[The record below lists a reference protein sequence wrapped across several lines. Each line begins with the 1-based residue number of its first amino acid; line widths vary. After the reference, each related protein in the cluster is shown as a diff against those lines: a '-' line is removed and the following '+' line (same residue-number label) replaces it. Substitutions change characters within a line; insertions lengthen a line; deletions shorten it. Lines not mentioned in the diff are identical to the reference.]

1 AYSNE
6 LYQRA
11 KKLIPGG
18 VNSPVRAYEPYPFF
32 VKRAEGSKIYDVDGN
47 SYVDYVMGYGA
58 LLLGHSPPKLVQRLK
73 DTLEDGFLYC
83 APTEKEV
90 LLAEKIKRFYRS
102 IEMVR
107 LVNSGLEAT
116 LHAIRLARGYTNRKK
131 ILKFEGCYHGSHDS
145 VLVKAGSGALTFGV
159 PSSLGVLEDLAKH
172 TLISRFNDIEL
183 TEKVVRENKDDLAA
197 IIVEPVMANAGL
209 IKPRRDFLLSLRELA
224 DYSDAILIF
233 DEVVTGFR
241 LALGGAQEYYEIEA
255 DLTTLGKVLGGGLPI
270 SAFGGREDIMK
281 NLSPIGKVYQAGTY
295 SGNPL
300 STTAALTVLDILEEN
315 PQIYCEM
322 RMKVDRLCKEIKEF
336 IEEMK
341 LPLTVNH
348 IESMFQI
355 FFIQGAHESIFSY
368 EDVQRSNL
376 NWFKEYFLNM
386 LNNGVFLPPSQF
398 ETCFL
403 SASHTDEDIE
413 KTIGAIKES
422 LSALKR

>member
-1 AYSNE
+1 
-6 LYQRA
+6 
-11 KKLIPGG
+11 
-18 VNSPVRAYEPYPFF
+18 
-32 VKRAEGSKIYDVDGN
+32 
-47 SYVDYVMGYGA
+47 
-58 LLLGHSPPKLVQRLK
+58 
-73 DTLEDGFLYC
+73 
-83 APTEKEV
+83 
-90 LLAEKIKRFYRS
+90 
-102 IEMVR
+102 
-107 LVNSGLEAT
+107 
-116 LHAIRLARGYTNRKK
+116 GYTNRKK

-172 TLISRFNDIEL
+172 TLISRFNNIEL

>member
-1 AYSNE
+1 MAYSNE

-32 VKRAEGSKIYDVDGN
+32 VKRAKGSKIYDVDGN
-47 SYVDYVMGYGA
+47 LYIDYVMGYGA

-73 DTLEDGFLYC
+73 NALEDGFLYG
-83 APTEKEV
+83 APTEGEV
-90 LLAEKIKRFYRS
+90 LLAEKIKRFYKS

-116 LHAIRLARGYTNRKK
+116 SHAIRLARGYTNRRN

-159 PSSLGVLEDLAKH
+159 PSSLGVLENLAKH

-183 TEKVVRENKDDLAA
+183 TEKIVKENKDDLAA
-197 IIVEPVMANAGL
+197 IIVEPVMANVGL
-209 IKPRRDFLLSLRELA
+209 IKPKREFLLSLRELA
-224 DYSDAILIF
+224 NYSGAVLIF
-233 DEVVTGFR
+233 DEIVTGFR
-241 LALGGAQEYYEIEA
+241 LALGGAQEYYGIEA

-270 SAFGGREDIMK
+270 AAFGGREEIMK

-300 STTAALTVLDILEEN
+300 STTAALTILNIIEEN
-315 PQIYCEM
+315 PQIYSEM
-322 RMKVDRLCKEIKEF
+322 KIKVDKLCKEVGEF
-336 IEEMK
+336 IEENK
-341 LPLTVNH
+341 LPLTINH

-355 FFIQGAHESIFSY
+355 FFMSGGVSSY
-368 EDVQRSNL
+368 EDVKKSDI
-376 NWFKEYFLNM
+376 NWFKKYFSNM
-386 LNNGVFLPPSQF
+386 LNNGVFIPPSQF

-413 KTIGAIKES
+413 RTINAIEKS
-422 LSALKR
+422 LMV